1 MTMNNSTPGDKQ
13 LVADTYGL
21 NITGVPQNWTAT
33 LFFADNQT
41 QILPTTPI
49 FLEGGD
55 STRFYIKVKAP
66 TIYQANEDELA
77 QIVVTAKSYKDPAIR
92 SDLTTLTLMDVVHG
106 ISLDTSHSVQDIEQG
121 GQATFSIT
129 ITNTGNVQ
137 DSFLF
142 WDPNT
147 LEGQQE
153 WLLPFGWEVTFPMRV
168 ELDPGT
174 STTKILT
181 VKVPTSEDPG
191 AFVIYLKGW
200 SEGEPIKSV
209 DKGTYDVLELGIF
222 VSIKSSGNIVFEAT
236 DSEAFVKAG
245 HPDEACHEY
254 EVPVTKNYDSGELVF
269 SLPGAP
275 SQNRSGVD
283 EDTWRQDNWSVSVDF
298 RDAPG
303 TNDPL
308 NQPRSWT
315 IQPGQDYV
323 QHTVYVE
330 VCAPDNA
337 KAGIGPTIILKAYLD
352 GYPKI
357 SDFIKLDTTVIH
369 EFDLDAETNLS
380 SDRIISV
387 EGNNGATVSAFS
399 VYPGEKITL
408 PTTVTNNGNGPDRFD
423 YRLATVID
431 PSGVPVRNGH
441 WDIIIPRDS
450 LQELSRGTQQ
460 TFDVLMNVPEAD
472 IGAGLYTIV
481 FQTYSEEP
489 YPDEQGRNTKLRD
502 VQVML
507 VYVNEF
513 YDMEITMDPR
523 VDNPIKTSAPGKFVS
538 FTVNITNNGN
548 VEDWPS
554 LANHTAKSEGN
565 DLIMEQLP
573 GMSQLQ
579 GWSVEWRNV
588 VQIGN
593 DLTTDEP
600 CVIIDTPI
608 PEETSDEYNSWLT
621 QLEEA
626 QEGGKCAY
634 VAPNDTYFMPKM
646 SPYQTYEMVAVV
658 KISTEAKLDTR
669 YIGLKVVS
677 KAGDMT
683 EGGDFDSS
691 PSWQGEMLD
700 SNELILQLRLKA
712 PDLVIKEIINPASF
726 SGDIDSTIPIGII
739 LQNIG
744 NTHATDIEIVLCQY
758 DDANDP
764 DIEKEI
770 QRNGCDEDSIVMRQ
784 IVGALLAPDA
794 TEDAQEVEIYLL
806 YPVVAGSKGVYVV
819 VDPMNEIVEAKENN
833 NIKAV
838 TEPLESP
845 SPFLD
850 VAGQVIGKTAL
861 PFVVIL
867 LTLSLLGVVY
877 FVGKGRREEVNK
889 RLSEQSSL
897 ISVLESKE

>member
-1 MTMNNSTPGDKQ
+1 M
-13 LVADTYGL
+13 
-21 NITGVPQNWTAT
+21 
-33 LFFADNQT
+33 
-41 QILPTTPI
+41 
-49 FLEGGD
+49 
-55 STRFYIKVKAP
+55 
-66 TIYQANEDELA
+66 
-77 QIVVTAKSYKDPAIR
+77 
-92 SDLTTLTLMDVVHG
+92 
-106 ISLDTSHSVQDIEQG
+106 
-121 GQATFSIT
+121 
-129 ITNTGNVQ
+129 
-137 DSFLF
+137 F

-209 DKGTYDVLELGIF
+209 DKGTYDILELGVY
-222 VSIKSSGNIVFEAT
+222 VSIRSSGNIVFEAT
-236 DSEAFVKAG
+236 DSEAFVQAG
-245 HPDEACHEY
+245 DPNDSCHEY
-254 EVPVTKNYDSGELVF
+254 EVPVTKNYDSGDLVF
-269 SLPGAP
+269 TLPGAP
-275 SQNRSGVD
+275 ESRPSDVD
-283 EDTWRQDNWSVSVDF
+283 VNTWRQDNWDVSVDF

-308 NQPRSWT
+308 EQSRPWT
-315 IQPGQDYV
+315 IPPGQDYV
-323 QHTVYVE
+323 RHTVYVE

-369 EFDLDAETNLS
+369 EFSLSASTNLS
-380 SDRIISV
+380 TDRIISV
-387 EGNNGATVSAFS
+387 EGANGGTVSAYS

-408 PTTVTNNGNGPDRFD
+408 PTTITNDGNGPDRYD

-431 PSGVPVRNGH
+431 PSGVPVKNGH

-450 LQELSRGTQQ
+450 LQELSRDTSQ
-460 TFDVLMNVPEAD
+460 TFDVLMNVPETD
-472 IGAGLYTIV
+472 IGAGLYTII
-481 FQTYSEEP
+481 FQTYSEEA
-489 YPDEQGRNTKLRD
+489 YPDSQGRSTKLRD
-502 VQVML
+502 VQTMM

-513 YDMEITMDPR
+513 YDMEIVMDPR
-523 VDNPIKTSAPGKFVS
+523 VDNPIKTSAPGKIVS

-548 VEDWPS
+548 VEDWPT
-554 LANHTAKSEGN
+554 LANHTSSLQGN
-565 DLIMEQLP
+565 DRIWETLP
-573 GMSQLQ
+573 GMGQLS
-579 GWSVEWRNV
+579 GWSVEWRTV
-588 VQIGN
+588 KQIGN
-593 DLTTDEP
+593 DLTTDEA
-600 CVIIDTPI
+600 CI
-608 PEETSDEYNSWLT
+608 PGFSPMPSETSEEYSTW
-621 QLEEA
+621 QAALEE
-626 QEGGKCAY
+626 QQNGERCA
-634 VAPNDTYFMPKM
+634 VTIDGTYIMPKM
-646 SPYQTYEMVAVV
+646 APYQTIEMVAVV

-669 YIGLKVVS
+669 YVGLKVVS

-691 PSWQGEMLD
+691 PSWQGDLLD
-700 SNELILQLRLKA
+700 SNELILQLRLRA
-712 PDLVIKEIINPASF
+712 PDLVIKEIINPSSF

-739 LQNIG
+739 LQNTG

-758 DDANDP
+758 DDANEQ
-764 DIEKEI
+764 DIIDEI
-770 QRNGCDEDSIVMRQ
+770 ERNGCAEDSIVMRQ
-784 IVGALLAPDA
+784 VVGALLAPDA
-794 TEDAQEVEIYLL
+794 SEDAQEVEIYLL
-806 YPVVAGSKGVYVV
+806 YPVVAGSKGIYVV

-838 TEPLESP
+838 SEPLESP

-850 VAGQVIGKTAL
+850 VAGQIVGKTAL